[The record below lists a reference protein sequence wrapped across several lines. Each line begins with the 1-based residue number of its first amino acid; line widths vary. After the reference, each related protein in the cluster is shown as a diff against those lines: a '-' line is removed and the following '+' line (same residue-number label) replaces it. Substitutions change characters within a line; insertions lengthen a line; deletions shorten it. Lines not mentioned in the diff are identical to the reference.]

1 MGVVE
6 KCKAMLS
13 KSPPEMV
20 RDAAWSTLE
29 IEILNRHLF
38 HTSKPVVYLAN
49 IGDTQYVKK

>member
-38 HTSKPVVYLAN
+38 LTSKPVVYLAN